1 MDEPRMRPGTAQK
14 SSRLRRAMSAIER
27 PSTGRPTSSTR
38 PRRPYSAYTRKGSE
52 EEGPKY
58 EAPETGREW
67 WRFYLKETPIPGS
80 YSHRGFVD
88 DLHSQPGTY
97 RFRDTSRVKS
107 ASHQRFDRMGQH
119 LLPGAYEVPGF
130 VHTLTKKKVTYGFLA
145 TERDEGPKIG
155 HGYGDKELDTSPT
168 NYNVVD
174 YSEGIRERDI
184 KTSSYKS
191 RVKRTLS
198 APQFRIVKGP
208 GPGLYDPASVK
219 KVPEITS
226 TFKSSVPRFNERAS
240 VSVHVSMHDAHHTLS
255 L

>member
-1 MDEPRMRPGTAQK
+1 MRPGTAQK

-27 PSTGRPTSSTR
+27 PSSGALGRPTSSTR
-38 PRRPYSAYTRKGSE
+38 PRRPYSAYTRKGCE

-67 WRFYLKETPIPGS
+67 WRFYLKVGCSSLFSKQCLCQSFLLQETPIPGS

-107 ASHQRFDRMGQH
+107 ASHQRFERMGQQ
-119 LLPGAYEVPGF
+119 LLPGAYETPGF

-155 HGYGDKELDTSPT
+155 HGYGDKVRWDTDWVYWGGVILCYLTRNWIPVQPT
-168 NYNVVD
+168 
-174 YSEGIRERDI
+174 I
-184 KTSSYKS
+184 
-191 RVKRTLS
+191 
-198 APQFRIVKGP
+198 
-208 GPGLYDPASVK
+208 
-219 KVPEITS
+219 
-226 TFKSSVPRFNERAS
+226 
-240 VSVHVSMHDAHHTLS
+240 M
-255 L
+255 

>member
-1 MDEPRMRPGTAQK
+1 MRPGTAQK

-67 WRFYLKETPIPGS
+67 WRFYLKVRSSSLVSKQCQCQSLLLQETPIPGS

-155 HGYGDKELDTSPT
+155 HGYGDKVRWDT
-168 NYNVVD
+168 N
-174 YSEGIRERDI
+174 
-184 KTSSYKS
+184 
-191 RVKRTLS
+191 
-198 APQFRIVKGP
+198 
-208 GPGLYDPASVK
+208 
-219 KVPEITS
+219 
-226 TFKSSVPRFNERAS
+226 
-240 VSVHVSMHDAHHTLS
+240 
-255 L
+255 